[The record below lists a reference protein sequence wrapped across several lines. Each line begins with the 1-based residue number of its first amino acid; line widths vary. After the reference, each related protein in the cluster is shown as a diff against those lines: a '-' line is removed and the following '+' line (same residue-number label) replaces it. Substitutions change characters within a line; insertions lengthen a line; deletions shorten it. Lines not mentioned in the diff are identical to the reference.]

1 MEEIHWEVGAVK
13 KKKVYIM
20 EGVGGGGKSA
30 RRNIRDLC
38 SVCFRDTEP
47 EMHRLGVLRSVACKL
62 SEQLRAPLNEG
73 GI

>member
-1 MEEIHWEVGAVK
+1 
-13 KKKVYIM
+13 M